1 MVGLDEEQ
9 EEAVN
14 ESGLEKEEKNDY
26 CKEHKKDTDQ
36 SKKVPTNEA
45 SAGKGSLKL
54 DQNCTGNSEDVMNE
68 S

>member
-26 CKEHKKDTDQ
+26 CKEHKKDTD
-36 SKKVPTNEA
+36 
-45 SAGKGSLKL
+45 
-54 DQNCTGNSEDVMNE
+54 
-68 S
+68 